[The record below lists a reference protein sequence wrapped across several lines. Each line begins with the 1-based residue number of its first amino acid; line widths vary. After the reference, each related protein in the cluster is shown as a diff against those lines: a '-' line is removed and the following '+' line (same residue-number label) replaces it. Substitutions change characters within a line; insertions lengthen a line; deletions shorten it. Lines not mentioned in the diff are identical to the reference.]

1 MKKFLIALIFLIP
14 VIVIVAIQG
23 TGAVI
28 EAWAPAVNAESI
40 EIRDGYNDYIGGGR
54 IIIPRYFTDG
64 SDGSE
69 YIYINVYPNV
79 VFSDEVGYTVSE
91 EEGYDGE
98 CILEHV
104 SKTKYKLI
112 AKKNGSVLMKIYSV
126 TNENAY
132 KMLNVYI
139 TSDLITDI
147 NIFADDSDS
156 IQRVAEDAD
165 ITLASS
171 IRLYAYAYPAEAIGK
186 NLTTWQSSDNGI
198 ATVDKN
204 GVVTATGKGKAKIT
218 CYLKDKTGTEHF
230 SFIHVVVEEEI
241 LLKAEQLFLDRA
253 FFTALTEEG
262 QKSFVLENVIKK
274 FGKHDEVLP
283 LTEED
288 IIRTLVDKDFIEFE
302 IDGKP
307 LRIDFTEY
315 DAIALKSNYLNEIY
329 LENGGYTLIPQYKDF
344 RRKEMPNV
352 VYHISD
358 SSILSVENG
367 SIIPH
372 KEGVCTVYA
381 ERNGHRTDSL
391 TLTVK
396 TRVISFQ
403 MPLSNF
409 DNKRGIKQ
417 ERIWGQYFFE
427 GELIQNS
434 FTLGYQTASVHPFS
448 NCFDLLWESDSLFA
462 EIDQNGKITFLDGC
476 ANQTISVTA
485 TAVVHGIKTELS
497 RRYTFFMA
505 DEDVI
510 NVYNLLEAERAY
522 SDETGRNAIALQS
535 DIAIDAPHTLYVT
548 NNLHGNG
555 FLLNFKYPDGIF
567 KYDDALSVK
576 DDRFNVNNEYYIL
589 ENFTVQS
596 DESFEKG
603 KYKSNNIYMSN
614 MKIDGTVR
622 YVISRY
628 GWNSL
633 HITKNKG
640 TLTVE
645 GCIFGAT
652 GFAAI
657 YFSDDHF
664 TSPKIQKGTLIV
676 KNVVMR
682 ETDCASLVT
691 TPNSFEPDI
700 KDNYVQNIVFEGF
713 MDSYNWK
720 KVEELQGIFN
730 AIDDGM
736 LGPLRE
742 ARDFLSNLL
751 GNMLEEYFSVEP
763 YKSAVYTDSAGQRWV
778 SMNMFALGLCQT
790 VDPATFDFTKNSEF
804 YLVPVQLNKTS
815 SNLLK
820 RIVGFDMDLPCYLL
834 SYKFDET
841 RGPVIRPQDS
851 CPENEQLFSRLH
863 PGPSDN
869 NNNRTKN

>member
-40 EIRDGYNDYIGGGR
+40 EIRDSFNDYIGGGR

-69 YIYINVYPNV
+69 YIYINVYPSV
-79 VFSDEVGYTVSE
+79 VFSDEIAYTVSE

-98 CILEHV
+98 CVLEHI
-104 SKTKYKLI
+104 SKTKYKLT
-112 AKKNGSVLMKIYSV
+112 AKNNGSVLMKIYSV

-139 TSDLITDI
+139 TSDLITEI
-147 NIFADDSDS
+147 NIFAENGDG
-156 IQRVAEDAD
+156 IERVTEDAD
-165 ITLASS
+165 ITVTDQV
-171 IRLYAYAYPAEAIGK
+171 RLYAYAYPAEAIGK
-186 NLTTWQSSDNGI
+186 NFTTWESGDESV
-198 ATVDKN
+198 AVVDKN
-204 GVVTATGKGKAKIT
+204 GVVTAKGKGRAKIT
-218 CYLKDKTGTEHF
+218 CRLKDKTGTEHF
-230 SFIHVVVEEEI
+230 SFIHVVVEEEMV
-241 LLKAEQLFLDRA
+241 LKAQQLFLDKT
-253 FFTALTEEG
+253 FFTALSEEQ
-262 QKSFVLENVIKK
+262 QKSFVLENVINNYD
-274 FGKHDEVLP
+274 KHDEVPP

-288 IIRTLVDKDFIEFE
+288 IIRTFVDKDFINFE
-302 IDGKP
+302 ACGKT

-315 DAIALKSNYLNEIY
+315 DAIMFKSHYLSEIY
-329 LENGGYTLIPQYKDF
+329 LDNGGYTLIPQYKDF
-344 RRKEMPNV
+344 RRKEVPNV
-352 VYHISD
+352 VYNVSD
-358 SSILSVENG
+358 TSVLSIENG
-367 SIIPH
+367 RIIPH
-372 KEGVCTVYA
+372 KEGDCVVYA
-381 ERNGHRTDSL
+381 ERSGHRTA
-391 TLTVK
+391 TLNLMVK

-403 MPLSNF
+403 LPLSNF

-417 ERIWGQYFFE
+417 ERIWGQYFFDE
-427 GELIQNS
+427 EKIDNK
-434 FTLGYQTASVHPFS
+434 FAFGYQAASVHPAA
-448 NCFDLLWESDSLFA
+448 NNFDLLWEVDSLFA
-462 EIDQNGKITFLDGC
+462 EVDQNGKITFLDGC
-476 ANQTISVTA
+476 ANQTINVTA
-485 TAVVHGIKTELS
+485 TAIVHGIKTALS

-505 DEDVI
+505 GEGVV
-510 NVYNLLEAERAY
+510 NVYGLQEFEKAY
-522 SDETGRNAIALQS
+522 SAEMGKNSVALQS
-535 DIAIDAPHTLYVT
+535 DITVDAPHTLQIT

-555 FLLNFKYPDGIF
+555 FLFNFKYPDEVF
-567 KYDDALSVK
+567 KYTDSLSVQNE
-576 DDRFNVNNEYYIL
+576 RFNSSAEYYII

-603 KYKSNNIYMSN
+603 KYKANNIFMSDMQIN
-614 MKIDGTVR
+614 GTVR

-628 GWNSL
+628 AWNSL
-633 HITKNKG
+633 HITRNKG

-657 YFSDDHF
+657 YFNDDHF
-664 TSPKIQKGTLIV
+664 TSSDVTKGTLVI

-682 ETDCASLVT
+682 ETECASLVT
-691 TPNSFEPDI
+691 TPRSFEPDI

-736 LGPLRE
+736 LGPLRD

-751 GNMLEEYFSVEP
+751 GNMLETYFSMEP

-790 VDPATFDFTKNSEF
+790 VDPETFDFSENSEF
-804 YLVPVQLNKTS
+804 YLVPVQINDIS
-815 SNLLK
+815 ANVLK
-820 RIVGFDMDLPCYLL
+820 RIVGFDMNLPCYLL

-841 RGPVIRPQDS
+841 RGPAIRPQDS

-863 PGPSDN
+863 PQADQQ
-869 NNNRTKN
+869 